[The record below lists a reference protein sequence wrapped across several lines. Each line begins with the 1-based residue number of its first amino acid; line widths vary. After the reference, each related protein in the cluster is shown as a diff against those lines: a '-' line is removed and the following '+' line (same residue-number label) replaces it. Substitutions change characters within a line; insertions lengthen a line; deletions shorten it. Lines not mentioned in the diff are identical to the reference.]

1 MTLDDWLRSLP
12 VDYAIVDGV
21 LDVLTGVFVLVG
33 AFLSLAAGI
42 GLIRFPDAIARMHAT
57 TKPQIAGITFII
69 AGLVLQDR
77 TWQTF
82 WILFAVLFFQLLT
95 APISAHMVGRA
106 GYRTGVMK
114 RERIFVDELRDAV
127 EHAQDEAEEAAET
140 GAIQTEASRSDAVQG
155 TAAGEVEPK
164 S

>member
-12 VDYAIVDGV
+12 LDYAIVDNV
-21 LDVLTGVFVLVG
+21 LDVLTGIFVLLG

-114 RERIFVDELRDAV
+114 RDRIFVDELRDAV
-127 EHAQDEAEEAAET
+127 EHAQDEAEEAAE
-140 GAIQTEASRSDAVQG
+140 AEV
-155 TAAGEVEPK
+155 AAAAEEQAESK